1 MQQVQRHYYTWSS
14 PRRPIK
20 RSYNSKLIGRA
31 LAVLLVLLFVL
42 ASYQMYNTA
51 RSVVRDTPDLSLLPS
66 VLKPIV
72 PAETSGYVPPG
83 GKKPAGKEISGIVVS
98 GKKED
103 LQKPINIVLLGIDKR
118 PGETDPARTDTI
130 IVLHYNPKS
139 HTLGMLSI
147 PRDLWVQIPG
157 DGENRINMAYPLG
170 EIKKYPGGGPALV
183 KETVRRVIGYPIDYH
198 VIINFNGFRRL
209 IDLIGGID
217 VDVPKPIDDPTYPSD
232 NYGYDPL
239 HIPAGHI
246 HMDGKL
252 ALKYARTRHQD
263 SDIGRAHRQ
272 QQVILAIRDKVLRS
286 RMLPSLIRRAP
297 QIYQALGDSMSTDLP
312 LSKMISLAQSLSNSN
327 LQIKQAVIDETATK
341 EYKTQ
346 GGAWVLL
353 PLRDKIRPLVDSVMG
368 GSPVVAAP
376 APVTQVPDVSP
387 LEKSA
392 AQVLEERLRVENAH
406 IVVLNG
412 TLRSGLAAS
421 TAEGLRKMGFDVMA
435 IGNADRADYSH
446 TVLLVYDQKKATI
459 SELKTIFGIKPEN
472 IRLGANLKNPA
483 DLILILGQ
491 DAPSAL
497 K

>member
-1 MQQVQRHYYTWSS
+1 M
-14 PRRPIK
+14 
-20 RSYNSKLIGRA
+20 

-72 PAETSGYVPPG
+72 PADTSGPVPSG
-83 GKKPAGKEISGIVVS
+83 GKEPAGKEISAAVVS
-98 GKKED
+98 GKKND
-103 LQKPINIVLLGIDKR
+103 LQEPINILLLGIDKR
-118 PGETDPARTDTI
+118 PGETDPARTDTM

-198 VIINFNGFRRL
+198 VMINFNGFRRL

-246 HMDGKL
+246 HMNGEL

-312 LSKMISLAQSLSNSN
+312 LSEMISLAQSLSNSN
-327 LQIKQAVIDETATK
+327 LRIKQAVIDETETK

-353 PLRDKIRPLVDSVMG
+353 PLRDKIRPVVDSVMG
-368 GSPVVAAP
+368 DCPVVPALAP
-376 APVTQVPDVSP
+376 ATQAPASP

-392 AQVLEERLRVENAH
+392 AQALEERLRLEDAH

-412 TLRSGLAAS
+412 TMREGLAAS
-421 TAEGLRKMGFDVMA
+421 TAKGLRKMGLDVTA

-446 TVLLVYDQKKATI
+446 TVLLVYDRKKATI

-497 K
+497 R